1 MPGAEHRIRTISA
14 GRGRLVLVAAAIV
27 AAGSLHMATAGA
39 APAPNAAFVR
49 VNQIGYPST
58 ASKRAYLMSNAPET
72 GAIFAVRNASGAT
85 VLSAP
90 IGANLGAWSN
100 SFKNVYALDFDA
112 LATAGSYT
120 ISVTGP
126 VAASS
131 PVFRID
137 TAATVYAGP
146 LANALAFYQTER
158 DGPDF
163 IPNDLRTAPGHLND
177 QNAMTYLTPHAN
189 SSGRFSGD
197 LTPLG
202 IRIDAS
208 GGWWDAGD
216 YIKGVQTLGYT
227 TDLLLAGVRD
237 FPAQLGAGSA
247 SANFTAEAKFGT
259 DWLLRMWDDPTRTF
273 YYQVGIG
280 TGNAKTVG
288 DHDIWRLPQ
297 ADDSYGGIDPLYRY
311 IRNRPV
317 FRAGPPGSLISP
329 NLAGRSAAAFG
340 LCFQVFKSSDPAFA
354 NRCLLAGQHIF
365 DLADTAPSGNLTT
378 YLPFSF
384 YPETEWRSDLEL
396 GATEL
401 YLATAGGGL
410 PGGLPHTDPGFYL
423 RQAAHWANAYITGP
437 DDAADTLNL
446 YDVSGLAH
454 YELHRAIGQA
464 GNPPGLEVTQAGLLA
479 DMKKAL
485 DGALAQA
492 ATDPFGFGFPWA
504 TWDTTSHGAG
514 LAVMASE
521 YNQLS
526 GSNAY
531 PDVSGRWLGNI
542 LGANAWGSS
551 FIIGDGSTF
560 PHCPHHQV
568 ANLVGS
574 LDGTSPVLNGAAV
587 EGPNGTLYS
596 GFQTGMEN
604 CPPDDSDRFAPFNST
619 AKFRDDIESFST
631 VEPAV
636 DLTATS
642 PLAFARQ
649 AAGLR

>member
-1 MPGAEHRIRTISA
+1 MIGDKQQIRTIAA
-14 GRGRLVLVAAAIV
+14 GAALVLVAAIV
-27 AAGSLHMATAGA
+27 LAAGGPRAATARA
-39 APAPNAAFVR
+39 APAANSAFVR
-49 VNQIGYPST
+49 VNQVGYPS
-58 ASKRAYLMSNAPET
+58 AGSKRAYLMASADET
-72 GAIFAVRNASGAT
+72 GATFSVKDSTGVT
-85 VLSAP
+85 VFSAP
-90 IGANLGAWSN
+90 VRTSVGAWGN
-100 SFKNVYALDFDA
+100 TFKSVYPLDFDSVA
-112 LATAGSYT
+112 AAGSYT
-120 ISVTGP
+120 IAVSGP
-126 VAASS
+126 VPATS
-131 PVFRID
+131 PSFRID
-137 TAATVYAGP
+137 TGPSVYAGP
-146 LANALAFYQTER
+146 LANALSFYQTER
-158 DGPDF
+158 DGPNF
-163 IPNDLRTAPGHLND
+163 IPNALRTEAAHLND
-177 QNAMTYLTPHAN
+177 QNAMTYLTPHVN

-202 IRIDAS
+202 IRVDGS

-216 YIKGVQTLGYT
+216 YIKGVETLSYA
-227 TDLLLAGVRD
+227 TDLLLAGARD
-237 FPAQLGAGSA
+237 FPGQMGAGSA
-247 SANFTAEAKFGT
+247 VSNFTAEAKFGT
-259 DWLLRMWDDPTRTF
+259 DWLLRTWDDPTRTL

-288 DHDIWRLPQ
+288 DHDVWRLPQ
-297 ADDSYGGIDPLYRY
+297 ADDTYGGTDPLYRY

-329 NLAGRSAAAFG
+329 NLAGRDAAAFG
-340 LCFQVFKSSDPAFA
+340 LCFQLFKTTDPAFA
-354 NRCLLAGQHIF
+354 NRCLLAGEHIF

-396 GATEL
+396 GAVEL
-401 YLATAGGGL
+401 YLAAASGGL
-410 PGGLPHTDPGFYL
+410 PAGLPHADPLFYL
-423 RQAAHWANAYITGP
+423 QQAAHWANAYITGP

-464 GNPPGLEVTQAGLLA
+464 GSPPGLEVTQGALLA

-514 LAVMASE
+514 LSVMASE
-521 YNQLS
+521 YDQLS
-526 GSNAY
+526 GTNTYADFS
-531 PDVSGRWLGNI
+531 VRWLNNI

-568 ANLVGS
+568 ANLIGS
-574 LDGTSPVLNGAAV
+574 LDGTPPVLNGAAV

-596 GFQTGMEN
+596 GFLTGMRN
-604 CPPDDSDRFAPFNST
+604 CPPDNSDPFAQFNSK
-619 AKFRDDIESFST
+619 AKFKDDIESFST

>member
-1 MPGAEHRIRTISA
+1 MIGAEHRARVLAART
-14 GRGRLVLVAAAIV
+14 GRLVVLVALV
-27 AAGSLHMATAGA
+27 MAAGGLHATTARS
-39 APAPNAAFVR
+39 APAPSSAFVR
-49 VNQIGYPST
+49 VNQVGYP
-58 ASKRAYLMSNAPET
+58 AAAAKRAYLMASVIET
-72 GAIFAVRNASGAT
+72 GATFSVNDSTGGT
-85 VLSAP
+85 VFSAP
-90 IGANLGAWSN
+90 IGAGLGSWS
-100 SFKNVYALDFDA
+100 STYSNVYALDFDA
-112 LATAGSYT
+112 VATPGSYT
-120 ISVTGP
+120 ISVSGP
-126 VAASS
+126 VPATS
-131 PVFRID
+131 PSFRID
-137 TAATVYAGP
+137 TGANVYGTP
-146 LANALAFYQTER
+146 LANALSFYQTER
-158 DGPDF
+158 DGPNY
-163 IPNDLRTAPGHLND
+163 IPNALRTAPGHLND
-177 QNAMTYLTPHAN
+177 QNAMTYLTPHV
-189 SSGRFSGD
+189 SPSGRFSGD

-202 IRIDAS
+202 VTVDAS

-237 FPAQLGAGSA
+237 FPAQMGAGSA
-247 SANFTAEAKFGT
+247 TSDFTAEAKFGT
-259 DWLLRMWDDPTRTF
+259 DWLLRMWDDASRTF

-280 TGNAKTVG
+280 TGNARTVG
-288 DHDIWRLPQ
+288 DHDLWRLPQ
-297 ADDSYGGIDPLYRY
+297 ADDTFGGTDPLYRY

-340 LCFQVFKSSDPAFA
+340 LCFQVFKTSDPPFA

-365 DLADTAPSGNLTT
+365 DLADTAPTGDLTT
-378 YLPFSF
+378 YIPFSF

-396 GATEL
+396 GAVEL
-401 YLATAGGGL
+401 YLAVAGGGL
-410 PGGLPHTDPGFYL
+410 PPGLPHPDAGFYL
-423 RQAAHWANAYITGP
+423 QQAAHWANAYITSPEG
-437 DDAADTLNL
+437 AADTLNL

-464 GNPPGLEVTQAGLLA
+464 GNPPGLQVTQAALLA
-479 DMKKAL
+479 DMRKAL

-514 LAVMASE
+514 LSVMASE
-521 YNQLS
+521 YNELS
-526 GSNAY
+526 GTTTY
-531 PDVSGRWLGNI
+531 PGFSSRWLDNI

-568 ANLVGS
+568 ANLIGS
-574 LDGTSPVLNGAAV
+574 LDGSPPVLKGAAV
-587 EGPNGTLYS
+587 EGPNGTLYR
-596 GFQTGMEN
+596 GFQTGMRN
-604 CPPDDSDRFAPFNST
+604 CPPDDSDPFAQFNSR
-619 AKFRDDIESFST
+619 AKFKDDIESFST

-649 AAGLR
+649 AAGLH

>member
-1 MPGAEHRIRTISA
+1 MDASHRRTKSVRHGLAGVTAVLLLVIVGAA
-14 GRGRLVLVAAAIV
+14 VP
-27 AAGSLHMATAGA
+27 AGA
-39 APAPNAAFVR
+39 ARAAGPAAFVR
-49 VNQIGYPST
+49 VNQVGYPGA
-58 ASKRAYLMSNAPET
+58 ASKRAYLMASAAET
-72 GAIFAVRNASGAT
+72 GATFTVKNSTGAT
-85 VLSAP
+85 VFSGS
-90 IGANLGAWSN
+90 IGASLGAWGN
-100 SFKNVYALDFDA
+100 TFKSVYALDFTPVS
-112 LATAGSYT
+112 TAGSYT
-120 ISVTGP
+120 ISVSGP
-126 VAASS
+126 VPATSPSFRVDSGSS
-131 PVFRID
+131 
-137 TAATVYAGP
+137 VYAGP
-146 LANALAFYQTER
+146 LANALSFYQTER
-158 DGPDF
+158 DGPNY
-163 IPNDLRTAPGHLND
+163 IPNALRTAPAHLND
-177 QNAMTYLTPHAN
+177 QTAMAYLSPHVN

-202 IRIDAS
+202 TRVDGS

-216 YIKGVQTLGYT
+216 YIKGVETLGYT

-237 FPAQLGAGSA
+237 FPAQMGTGSP
-247 SANFTAEAKFGT
+247 SNFAAEAKFGT
-259 DWLLRMWDDPTRTF
+259 DWLLRMWDDQTRTL

-280 TGNAKTVG
+280 TGNAKTIG
-288 DHDIWRLPQ
+288 DHDIWRLSQ
-297 ADDSYGGIDPLYRY
+297 ADDTFGGTDPLYRY

-317 FRAGPPGSLISP
+317 FRAAAPGSLISP
-329 NLAGRSAAAFG
+329 NLAGRNAAAFG
-340 LCFQVFKSSDPAFA
+340 LCFQLFNTSDPAFA
-354 NRCLLAGQHIF
+354 NRCLLAGEHIF

-396 GATEL
+396 GAVEL
-401 YLATAGGGL
+401 YLAAASGGL
-410 PGGLPHTDPGFYL
+410 PAGLPHTDPLFYL
-423 RQAAHWANAYITGP
+423 QQAAHWANAYITGP

-454 YELHRAIGQA
+454 YDLHRAISQA
-464 GNPPGLEVTQAGLLA
+464 GNPPGLEVTQAALLA

-514 LAVMASE
+514 LSVMASE
-521 YNQLS
+521 YDQLS
-526 GSNAY
+526 GTNAY
-531 PDVSGRWLGNI
+531 ADFSVRWLNNI

-574 LDGTSPVLNGAAV
+574 QNGSPPVLNGAAV
-587 EGPNGTLYS
+587 EGPNGTVYS
-596 GFQTGMEN
+596 GFLTGMRN
-604 CPPDDSDRFAPFNST
+604 CPPDDSDPFATFNSS
-619 AKFRDDIESFST
+619 AKFKDDIESFST

-649 AAGLR
+649 AAGLF